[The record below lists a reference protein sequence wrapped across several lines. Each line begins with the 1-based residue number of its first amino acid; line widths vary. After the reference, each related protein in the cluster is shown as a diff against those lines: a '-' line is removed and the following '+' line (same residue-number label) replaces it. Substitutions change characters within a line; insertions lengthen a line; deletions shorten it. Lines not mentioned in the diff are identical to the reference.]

1 MSSSTSNISLAR
13 SRSLRIPP
21 PNLVK
26 PATTTTPQPPTG
38 PSNITLFLTNLR
50 LLDLDLR
57 ADWPDISA
65 LTFSTKDAQQN
76 QKKRIQCVEWALY
89 QLFALWDAEETRN
102 KLQPYFPPLEP
113 LQSLNLRAALF
124 RCLDQAK
131 KNGVL
136 GRDTV
141 LRKTMLDE
149 CKGDRLDEVLAVFS
163 NAVLKKVL
171 QTEGSGYEAL
181 AQQLALENFS
191 YSGERT
197 ILSALIVAHKA
208 SLSKH
213 LQGKEDA
220 RARYRDFSDL
230 LNLNDRRI
238 ARRHEQLKQAI
249 EENLGN
255 GSMAK
260 RDVYA
265 LQDTVEK
272 NWSGN
277 TDWLETILYGDSRTN
292 TDGFLSTRFDKIW
305 KHVENG
311 SIGEVEGT
319 NRVGLLQQLDARV
332 KDQEKRLARWK
343 DFGKTLSQSAGP
355 SPVKDAARAS
365 TEPNKIDLGFNLHHS
380 IQIGRSNN
388 EQVVQTNSVSLEEYT
403 RLIENMRTELADVSK
418 PQVQAKRAPR
428 QSLPPEKR
436 RSLVV
441 QSPVL
446 SPDEVPEGKDED
458 WSSASDLENESPES
472 PNYATK
478 STSRTPPSEAPIEPE
493 PIEVPVSIKPSRPPV
508 PKFTETTRITVVPKP
523 APTPSPR
530 DPSPPNFRPIT
541 PPPPSPPIPTA
552 KPAAPTSPDLATQIL
567 TSISDSSPS
576 PKKPRH
582 TLSLAERTR
591 LSMSR
596 TSHSQFSDLHD
607 EFEIADLPRPRL
619 AIKSRPSMAPRAPSI
634 EADPHADLIERTRKS
649 MAGFEAAQKK
659 AQVERRRSVKDAR
672 KKQRESSYFPKV
684 EEEASGVCVQE
695 GSAVELLEGDPDYE
709 SVFKSRPKIA
719 TSPAAS
725 PSRIWEEDEDVEE

>member
-1 MSSSTSNISLAR
+1 M
-13 SRSLRIPP
+13 
-21 PNLVK
+21 
-26 PATTTTPQPPTG
+26 
-38 PSNITLFLTNLR
+38 
-50 LLDLDLR
+50 
-57 ADWPDISA
+57 
-65 LTFSTKDAQQN
+65 
-76 QKKRIQCVEWALY
+76 
-89 QLFALWDAEETRN
+89 
-102 KLQPYFPPLEP
+102 
-113 LQSLNLRAALF
+113 
-124 RCLDQAK
+124 
-131 KNGVL
+131 

-149 CKGDRLDEVLAVFS
+149 CKGDRLEEVLAVFS

-171 QTEGSGYEAL
+171 QIQGASYEAL

-213 LQGKEDA
+213 LRGKEDT
-220 RARYRDFSDL
+220 RARYHDFSDL

-249 EENLGN
+249 KGNQTN

-277 TDWLETILYGDSRTN
+277 TEWLETILHGDSRTN

-319 NRVGLLQQLDARV
+319 NRVGLLEKLDARV
-332 KDQEKRLARWK
+332 KDQEKRLAGWK

-355 SPVKDAARAS
+355 SLVKDAAKAS
-365 TEPNKIDLGFNLHHS
+365 TEPSKIDLGFNLHEN
-380 IQIGRSNN
+380 IQIGRGNK

-403 RLIENMRTELADVSK
+403 RLIENMRTELAGVSK
-418 PQVQAKRAPR
+418 PQVQATRAPR
-428 QSLPPEKR
+428 QSLLPEKR
-436 RSLVV
+436 RSLMVE
-441 QSPVL
+441 SPVP
-446 SPDEVPEGKDED
+446 SQDEAPESKDED
-458 WSSASDLENESPES
+458 WSSASDLEDDTPES
-472 PNYATK
+472 PNYVSK
-478 STSRTPPSEAPIEPE
+478 STSRTPPSEAPVEPE
-493 PIEVPVSIKPSRPPV
+493 LIEAPIAIKASRPPV
-508 PKFTETTRITVVPKP
+508 PKFTEPIKVNVTPKP
-523 APTPSPR
+523 ASTPPAR
-530 DPSPPNFRPIT
+530 DSSPPQVPPIT
-541 PPPPSPPIPTA
+541 PPPPRLSPPIKEAPIAVPTTA
-552 KPAAPTSPDLATQIL
+552 AAPTSPDLAAQIL
-567 TSISDSSPS
+567 TSISASSPS

-596 TSHSQFSDLHD
+596 SSHSKYSDLHD
-607 EFEIADLPRPRL
+607 EFEIADLPRL
-619 AIKSRPSMAPRAPSI
+619 AIKSRPSMAPRTPSI
-634 EADPHADLIERTRKS
+634 ESNPHADLIERTRKS

-684 EEEASGVCVQE
+684 EEEKDAVGGQE
-695 GSAVELLEGDPDYE
+695 VAASAVELLEGDPDYE

-719 TSPAAS
+719 TSPAGS
-725 PSRIWEEDEDVEE
+725 PSRIWEEDEEGEE

>member
-1 MSSSTSNISLAR
+1 
-13 SRSLRIPP
+13 
-21 PNLVK
+21 
-26 PATTTTPQPPTG
+26 
-38 PSNITLFLTNLR
+38 
-50 LLDLDLR
+50 
-57 ADWPDISA
+57 
-65 LTFSTKDAQQN
+65 
-76 QKKRIQCVEWALY
+76 
-89 QLFALWDAEETRN
+89 
-102 KLQPYFPPLEP
+102 
-113 LQSLNLRAALF
+113 
-124 RCLDQAK
+124 
-131 KNGVL
+131 
-136 GRDTV
+136 
-141 LRKTMLDE
+141 MLDE
-149 CKGDRLDEVLAVFS
+149 CKGDRLEEVLAVFS

-171 QTEGSGYEAL
+171 QIQGAGYEAL

-213 LQGKEDA
+213 LRGKEDS

-238 ARRHEQLKQAI
+238 ARRHEQLKQVI
-249 EENLGN
+249 EENQTN

-277 TDWLETILYGDSRTN
+277 TEWLETILHGDGRTN

-319 NRVGLLQQLDARV
+319 NRVGLLEQLDARV

-343 DFGKTLSQSAGP
+343 DFGKSLSQSAGS
-355 SPVKDAARAS
+355 SPVKSAS
-365 TEPNKIDLGFNLHHS
+365 KAPTEPGKIDLGFNLHQN
-380 IQIGRSNN
+380 IQIGRINK
-388 EQVVQTNSVSLEEYT
+388 EHVVQTNSVSLEEYT

-428 QSLPPEKR
+428 QSLISERR

-441 QSPVL
+441 ASPVP
-446 SPDEVPEGKDED
+446 SQDGVPESKDED
-458 WSSASDLENESPES
+458 WSSASDLEGETPDS

-478 STSRTPPSEAPIEPE
+478 STSRTPPSEAPVEPD
-493 PIEVPVSIKPSRPPV
+493 PIEVPIAVKASRPPV
-508 PKFTETTRITVVPKP
+508 PKFTEPIQVDVTSKS
-523 APTPSPR
+523 APTPSPKVS
-530 DPSPPNFRPIT
+530 SPPKIRPIT
-541 PPPPSPPIPTA
+541 PPPPRLSPPIKEAPIAASTTE
-552 KPAAPTSPDLATQIL
+552 AAPASPDLAAQIL
-567 TSISDSSPS
+567 TSISASSPS

-596 TSHSQFSDLHD
+596 TSHSQYSDLHD
-607 EFEIADLPRPRL
+607 EFEIADLPRL
-619 AIKSRPSMAPRAPSI
+619 AIKSRPSMAPRTPSI
-634 EADPHADLIERTRKS
+634 ESDPHADLIERTRKS

-684 EEEASGVCVQE
+684 EEEKDCVDGQE
-695 GSAVELLEGDPDYE
+695 AAASAVELLEGDPDYE

-725 PSRIWEEDEDVEE
+725 PSRIWEEDEEDEE

>member
-1 MSSSTSNISLAR
+1 M
-13 SRSLRIPP
+13 
-21 PNLVK
+21 
-26 PATTTTPQPPTG
+26 
-38 PSNITLFLTNLR
+38 
-50 LLDLDLR
+50 
-57 ADWPDISA
+57 
-65 LTFSTKDAQQN
+65 
-76 QKKRIQCVEWALY
+76 EWALY

-181 AQQLALENFS
+181 AQQLAQENFS
-191 YSGERT
+191 YNGERT

-213 LQGKEDA
+213 LRGKEDT

-249 EENLGN
+249 EENRGN
-255 GSMAK
+255 GGMAK
-260 RDVYA
+260 KDVYA

-277 TDWLETILYGDSRTN
+277 TEWLETILYGDSRTS
-292 TDGFLSTRFDKIW
+292 TDGFLSTRFDKVW

-311 SIGEVEGT
+311 SIGEVEVT
-319 NRVGLLQQLDARV
+319 NRVGLLEQLDARI

-343 DFGKTLSQSAGP
+343 DFGKTLSISAGP
-355 SPVKDAARAS
+355 SPAKDAAKAS
-365 TEPNKIDLGFNLHHS
+365 TEPNKIDLGFNLHQS

-388 EQVVQTNSVSLEEYT
+388 EQLVQPNSVSLEEYT

-418 PQVQAKRAPR
+418 PQVQTKRAPR
-428 QSLPPEKR
+428 QSLLPEKR

-441 QSPVL
+441 QSPIQ
-446 SPDEVPEGKDED
+446 SQSAAPETQDGD
-458 WSSASDLENESPES
+458 WSSASDLADETPES
-472 PNYATK
+472 PNFATK
-478 STSRTPPSEAPIEPE
+478 SPSRTPPSEAPMEAEPLE
-493 PIEVPVSIKPSRPPV
+493 GPVPSRPSRPPV
-508 PKFTETTRITVVPKP
+508 PEFSERIKVNITTKL

-530 DPSPPNFRPIT
+530 DTSPPKVRPIT
-541 PPPPSPPIPTA
+541 PPAPQVLPPNPNA
-552 KPAAPTSPDLATQIL
+552 KPVAPTSPDLAAQIL
-567 TSISDSSPS
+567 TSISASSPS

-607 EFEIADLPRPRL
+607 EFEIADLPRPRV
-619 AIKSRPSMAPRAPSI
+619 AIKSRPSMAPRISSVGA
-634 EADPHADLIERTRKS
+634 EGDPHADLIERTRKS

-659 AQVERRRSVKDAR
+659 AQLERRKSVKDAK

-684 EEEASGVCVQE
+684 VEEEKDGGVVGQD
-695 GSAVELLEGDPDYE
+695 GIGAGSQSAVELLEGDPDYE

-719 TSPAAS
+719 TSPAGS
-725 PSRIWEEDEDVEE
+725 PSRIWEEDEDVGE